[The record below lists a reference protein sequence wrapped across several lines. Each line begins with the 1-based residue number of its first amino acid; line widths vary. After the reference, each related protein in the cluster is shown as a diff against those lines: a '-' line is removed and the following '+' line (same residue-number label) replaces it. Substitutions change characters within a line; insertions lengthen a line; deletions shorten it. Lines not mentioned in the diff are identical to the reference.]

1 MNSES
6 PASQANPPIPDSDPA
21 TTRAAK
27 SSRGMNYKSALTAV
41 MVGLI
46 TMGAL
51 RVMVWSTSHDATA
64 SEPPIHV
71 RETAVAQPPP
81 KEPSSAF
88 YESVM
93 HELTALAQR
102 LDEGLEELKTY
113 GSDLDREIA
122 MMVKGMRGIQSTLT
136 DIGESNRDL
145 KERLS
150 TAEHQL
156 EVITREVQTLNTL
169 QRKLKAKPKP
179 RVTKVP
185 PFQVD
190 AIDRW
195 DDTVY
200 VAVSHAGHV
209 AFLRVGE
216 QQSGWR
222 VKSIDRVK
230 GRVGFRGPAGQHY
243 SATVRR

>member
-1 MNSES
+1 
-6 PASQANPPIPDSDPA
+6 
-21 TTRAAK
+21 
-27 SSRGMNYKSALTAV
+27 
-41 MVGLI
+41 MVGVI

-71 RETAVAQPPP
+71 RETAVAQPSSQ
-81 KEPSSAF
+81 EPTNAF
-88 YESVM
+88 YESIT

-102 LDEGLEELKTY
+102 LDEGLAELKTY
-113 GSDLDREIA
+113 GSDLAREIA
-122 MMVKGMRGIQSTLT
+122 AMVKGMRGIQSTLT

-145 KERLS
+145 KERIS
-150 TAEHQL
+150 TAQHQL
-156 EVITREVQTLNTL
+156 EVITQEVQTLNTL

-179 RVTKVP
+179 RLTQVP

-200 VAVSHAGHV
+200 VAVSHAGRV
-209 AFLRVGE
+209 AFLREGE
-216 QQSGWR
+216 QQSGWT

-230 GRVGFRGPAGQHY
+230 GRSALRGTAGEEKKG
-243 SATVRR
+243 TERRKRKWKKW